1 MGASLNNLCMPSGYD
16 ERARFDVCT
25 SFIFPQGVL
34 ADSTLKEMVLG
45 MKVLE
50 PELGVT

>member
-1 MGASLNNLCMPSGYD
+1 MCVPSGCG

-25 SFIFPQGVL
+25 SFVFPQGIL
-34 ADSTLKEMVLG
+34 ADITLKEMELG
-45 MKVLE
+45 TKVLE